1 MHGITEKV
9 TFPIPLD
16 MERKGCAL
24 FDIRGKVKPF
34 TNEPLFLC
42 TDFIKL
48 SIVGSNKQ
56 IPILHKINLL
66 KDELM
71 GGGGIIDPMCNKIL
85 WLPTNHS
92 PLKEIQLYISDR
104 HGRFAPLVDCNIDCT
119 LVFIPHT
126 K

>member
-16 MERKGCAL
+16 MEGKGCAH

-42 TDFIKL
+42 TDFVKL
-48 SIVGSNKQ
+48 SMVGSNKQ
-56 IPILHKINLL
+56 MPILHNINLL

-71 GGGGIIDPMCNKIL
+71 GSGIIDPIYNNIL

-92 PLKEIQLYISDR
+92 PLKEI
-104 HGRFAPLVDCNIDCT
+104 
-119 LVFIPHT
+119 
-126 K
+126 